1 MTSRRLTRVNEL
13 MRREI
18 GQALFR
24 LVTENGFDMAA
35 VTVSH
40 VVTSPDLRQARVLIS
55 IRDHTADREAMLKMI
70 QNHRKAIQAHINR
83 YLKIKYTPRLTF
95 SLDDSIEKGDRVLEI
110 LSHMEPPPGDAEPD
124 ADTGIPERE
133 PC

>member
-1 MTSRRLTRVNEL
+1 VNEL

-24 LVTENGFDMAA
+24 MVTESGFDMAA

-55 IRDHTADREAMLKMI
+55 IRDHAADRQVMLKMI
-70 QNHRKAIQAHINR
+70 RSHRKEIQAHINQC
-83 YLKIKYTPRLTF
+83 LQIKYTPRLSF
-95 SLDDSIEKGDRVLEI
+95 SLDESIEKGDRVLDI
-110 LSHMEPPPGDAEPD
+110 LSHMDPPSDAAEPD
-124 ADTGIPERE
+124 AGEGIPDRSLS
-133 PC
+133 